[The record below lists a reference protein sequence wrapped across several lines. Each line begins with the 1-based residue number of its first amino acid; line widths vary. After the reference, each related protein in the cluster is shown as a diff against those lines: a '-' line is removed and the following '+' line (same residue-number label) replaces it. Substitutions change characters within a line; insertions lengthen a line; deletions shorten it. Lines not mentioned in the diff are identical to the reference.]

1 MTGSLADASFLKM
14 ILYIATTAVILA
26 VFFALA
32 WKIYLPAVL
41 GMSETTSEK
50 RILSKEEVTR
60 TVKSKN
66 PVGTYAMIEW
76 KKLYRT
82 PAWFMNCV
90 LMPLIWPVFM
100 LGIALVSVISS
111 LGMAKTTGL
120 WTRLVADGTIFRLL
134 KGELPVAIAVLTAAG
149 IAVMMSMF
157 CVISATAMSRKAANT
172 FI

>member
-26 VFFALA
+26 AFFALA

-66 PVGTYAMIEW
+66 PVRTYAMIEW

-82 PAWFMNCV
+82 PAWFMNCCSDASH
-90 LMPLIWPVFM
+90 L
-100 LGIALVSVISS
+100 A
-111 LGMAKTTGL
+111 GL
-120 WTRLVADGTIFRLL
+120 HAWYCPHFNHFQPWHG
-134 KGELPVAIAVLTAAG
+134 
-149 IAVMMSMF
+149 
-157 CVISATAMSRKAANT
+157 
-172 FI
+172 

>member
-60 TVKSKN
+60 TVKSNDPHLRDDRMEKTVPN
-66 PVGTYAMIEW
+66 PGLVHELCSDASHLAG
-76 KKLYRT
+76 LH
-82 PAWFMNCV
+82 AWHCPRFGHFQ
-90 LMPLIWPVFM
+90 PWH
-100 LGIALVSVISS
+100 G
-111 LGMAKTTGL
+111 
-120 WTRLVADGTIFRLL
+120 
-134 KGELPVAIAVLTAAG
+134 
-149 IAVMMSMF
+149 
-157 CVISATAMSRKAANT
+157 
-172 FI
+172 

>member
-41 GMSETTSEK
+41 GMSETTSE

-100 LGIALVSVISS
+100 LGIASFPSFPALAWLKPPAFGPGLSP
-111 LGMAKTTGL
+111 MA
-120 WTRLVADGTIFRLL
+120 
-134 KGELPVAIAVLTAAG
+134 PY
-149 IAVMMSMF
+149 
-157 CVISATAMSRKAANT
+157 SAS
-172 FI
+172 

>member
-1 MTGSLADASFLKM
+1 M

-66 PVGTYAMIEW
+66 PIRTYAMIEW
-76 KKLYRT
+76 K
-82 PAWFMNCV
+82 NCTE
-90 LMPLIWPVFM
+90 PRP
-100 LGIALVSVISS
+100 GS
-111 LGMAKTTGL
+111 
-120 WTRLVADGTIFRLL
+120 
-134 KGELPVAIAVLTAAG
+134 
-149 IAVMMSMF
+149 
-157 CVISATAMSRKAANT
+157 
-172 FI
+172 